1 MRPQERER
9 QATPK
14 RLRESAPLDGPHIQR
29 IKPPPEMGTQ
39 SKSGFG
45 VPEEA
50 HAYWPHR
57 TGKSNMKSSK

>member
-1 MRPQERER
+1 
-9 QATPK
+9 
-14 RLRESAPLDGPHIQR
+14 
-29 IKPPPEMGTQ
+29 MGTQ

-57 TGKSNMKSSK
+57 PGKSNLKSSKCKEVSQETKGCLQIKDGTGLVSQT